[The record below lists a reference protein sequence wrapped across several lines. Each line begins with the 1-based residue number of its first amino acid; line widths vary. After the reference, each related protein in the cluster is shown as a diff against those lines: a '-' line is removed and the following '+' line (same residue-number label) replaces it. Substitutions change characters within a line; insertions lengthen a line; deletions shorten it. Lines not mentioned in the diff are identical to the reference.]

1 MSKRRYKIP
10 VIGVR
15 SHEKN
20 RWKKKQKERQK
31 RRKRWLQITVKEG
44 GLNYFAV
51 RLR

>member
-1 MSKRRYKIP
+1 MP

-20 RWKKKQKERQK
+20 RSKKKRKERQK
-31 RRKRWLQITVKEG
+31 RRKRWLKNTVKEG
-44 GLNYFAV
+44 GLNDFAV